1 MDAQFQPYPAYKPSG
16 VEWLEDVP
24 SHWGVVPNRRNFEE
38 MEDRGH
44 PEQEMLSVTIARG
57 VIKQQELL
65 ENPSERDGSNLDRS
79 AYKLVSPGEI
89 VYNKM
94 RAWQGSI
101 GVSLY
106 CGIVSPAYVVQRIS
120 GALDPRYVHH
130 LFRIPSFATEAQRWS
145 YGIASDMWSLRV
157 EHFKQIYS
165 CIPPLPEQVA
175 IVRYLDHTDGR
186 IRRYIDAKERLIALL
201 EEEKQAVI
209 NRAVTRGLDANV
221 PLKPSGVQ
229 WLGDVPA
236 HWEVEQLGRIGKFSK
251 GSGGTKE
258 DEVSDGL
265 PCVRYGDIYMSHKYF
280 IHQSRSCIA
289 PERAPAYTPIQ
300 RGDILFAGS
309 GETLEEIGKSA
320 VNLINGEAYCGGD
333 VILFRPATRANHVFM
348 GYVCDSLPAIV
359 QKSQMGRGI
368 TVMHIYSSE
377 LKYLWVALPPKCEQD
392 AMVAYL
398 ETSTTDLDKAIAGAR
413 RQIELL
419 REYRIRLISDAVTGK
434 LDVREAAAN
443 LPDEGADSNGPTLA

>member
-1 MDAQFQPYPAYKPSG
+1 MRPGDTALSTVRTYLKAVYYLDSDWPNLIASTGFAVLRPHPHVYPAFLGYYLRSESFVDQVTANSVGTAYPAIAETKLAG
-16 VEWLEDVP
+16 LL
-24 SHWGVVPNRRNFEE
+24 VV
-38 MEDRGH
+38 
-44 PEQEMLSVTIARG
+44 L
-57 VIKQQELL
+57 
-65 ENPSERDGSNLDRS
+65 
-79 AYKLVSPGEI
+79 
-89 VYNKM
+89 
-94 RAWQGSI
+94 
-101 GVSLY
+101 
-106 CGIVSPAYVVQRIS
+106 
-120 GALDPRYVHH
+120 
-130 LFRIPSFATEAQRWS
+130 
-145 YGIASDMWSLRV
+145 
-157 EHFKQIYS
+157 
-165 CIPPLPEQVA
+165 PPLPEQAA

-186 IRRYIDAKERLIALL
+186 IQRYIDAKERLIALL
-201 EEEKQAVI
+201 EEEKLAII
-209 NRAVTRGLDANV
+209 NRAVTRGLDPNV
-221 PLKPSGVQ
+221 PLKPSGIQ

-265 PCVRYGDIYMSHKYF
+265 ACVRYGDIYMSHKYF

-320 VNLINGEAYCGGD
+320 VNLIESEAYCGGD
-333 VILFRPATRANHVFM
+333 VILFRPATQANHVFM
-348 GYVCDSLPAIV
+348 GYACDSLPAIV

-392 AMVAYL
+392 AIVAYL
-398 ETSTTDLDKAIAGAR
+398 ETATTDLDKAIAGAR
-413 RQIELL
+413 RQIVLL
-419 REYRIRLISDAVTGK
+419 REYRTRLISDVVTGK

-443 LPDEGADSNGPTLA
+443 LPDEGADSNAPILA